1 MMSQRYSKSYLE
13 LIQLP
18 TYTERLNYL
27 MTHSGIGSETFGF
40 DRYLNQM
47 LYRSSEW
54 KKTRRQVILRDKGC
68 DLGVDGY
75 ELNGGVTIHHI
86 NPITV
91 EDIKNNDPKVFDMN
105 NLITTS
111 NETHRLIHYGSNEAL
126 SHGVLT
132 ERSKN
137 DTCPWRK

>member
-1 MMSQRYSKSYLE
+1 MSQRYSKSYLE

-27 MTHSGIGSETFGF
+27 MTHSAIGSETFGF
-40 DRYLNQM
+40 DRYLNQA

-54 KKTRRQVILRDKGC
+54 KKIRTQVVLRDEGC
-68 DLGVDGY
+68 DLGVKGH
-75 ELNGGVTIHHI
+75 ELIGRVTVHHI

-91 EDIKNNDPKVFDMN
+91 EDVKNRDPKVFDMN

-111 NETHRLIHYGSNEAL
+111 IETHRLIHYGTAEAL
-126 SHGVLT
+126 SHNVLT

>member
-1 MMSQRYSKSYLE
+1 MSQNHSKSYLE

-40 DRYLNQM
+40 DRYLNQA

-54 KKTRRQVILRDKGC
+54 KKVRTQVILRDQGR
-68 DLGVDGY
+68 DLGVEGY
-75 ELNGGVTIHHI
+75 DLIGRVTVHHI

-91 EDIKNNDPKVFDMN
+91 EDVKNRDPKVFDMN

-111 NETHRLIHYGSNEAL
+111 IETHRLIHYGTSEAL
-126 SHGVLT
+126 TYGVLT